1 MLKETLFA
9 VIGLGTFGKQVCE
22 TLMEKGGRV
31 LAIDYHSE
39 IIERIKDTVT
49 QAVLVDA
56 TDANALEALPFEE
69 VDIAIVAMGE
79 NTEASILVTAIL
91 KKMGISYILARSS
104 SDIHTQV
111 LKQVGADEVINIE
124 ISEGNRVAQKLLAPE
139 ILDRIPISESITV
152 AELFVSKSFTGK
164 ELARLSLRKKFN
176 INVIAVKR
184 SKIAIDELGNPV
196 NSEDLIF
203 PDADTILKEHDI
215 LLVVGKN
222 EDIDTFKEY

>member
-31 LAIDYHSE
+31 LAIDNRSE

-91 KKMGISYILARSS
+91 KKMGISYILARAS

-124 ISEGNRVAQKLLAPE
+124 ISEGNRIAQKLLAPE

-152 AELFVSKSFTGK
+152 AELYVSKSFTGK
-164 ELARLSLRKKFN
+164 ELSRLNLRRKFN

-196 NSEDLIF
+196 NSEELIF

-222 EDIDTFKEY
+222 EDIDIFKEY